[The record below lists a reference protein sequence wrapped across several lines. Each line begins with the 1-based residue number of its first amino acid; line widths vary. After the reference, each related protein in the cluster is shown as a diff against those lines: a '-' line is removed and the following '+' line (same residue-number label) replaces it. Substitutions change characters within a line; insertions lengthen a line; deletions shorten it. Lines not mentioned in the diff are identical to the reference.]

1 MKIDII
7 TADIFNSDVD
17 AIVHQTNCLGKMGSG
32 FALQIKNKY
41 PEVYKEYNKLCLE
54 MHSQDLLGGI
64 QTVLANDGK
73 YIINLFGQLKY
84 GKNGEKYTN
93 ELAFTSGLRLIL
105 KDCEKYNINKI
116 GFPYMIGCGY
126 GGGDWNVIYNLIKTE
141 FKNTNKELIFFKK

>member
-17 AIVHQTNCLGKMGSG
+17 AIVHQTNCLGKMGFG

-54 MHSQDLLGGI
+54 IHSQDLLGGI

-84 GKNGEKYTN
+84 GKNG
-93 ELAFTSGLRLIL
+93 
-105 KDCEKYNINKI
+105 EKYNINKI